1 MTHAERENLIFKHRV
16 LSLLEIKSI
25 YAFSSQLNE
34 IKKKNVFCFD
44 FILLFE
50 VSYCIYLNDALITQ
64 HLSQGDVCGLGIAG
78 AHSVWNK

>member
-1 MTHAERENLIFKHRV
+1 MRL
-16 LSLLEIKSI
+16 
-25 YAFSSQLNE
+25 
-34 IKKKNVFCFD
+34 KKNHVFCFD